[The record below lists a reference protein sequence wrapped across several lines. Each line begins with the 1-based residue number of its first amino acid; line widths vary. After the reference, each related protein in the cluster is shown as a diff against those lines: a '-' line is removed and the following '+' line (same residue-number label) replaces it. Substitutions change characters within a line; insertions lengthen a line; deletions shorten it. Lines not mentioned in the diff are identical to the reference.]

1 MTVLHMRKKSKKK
14 SRPFQRRQ
22 DSRSPSSDHRTNGYA
37 VGYRRP
43 PLHGRFQPG
52 QSGNPAG
59 RRKGLRNLKTDVQL
73 ALKTPVKLKESGRAR
88 NISTQEGM
96 LMVLREKALKG
107 DARALDRL
115 LGLAGLYNNE
125 SGETVTQA
133 LSTDDQAILAAFAD
147 EIRSTR
153 PSTGIEFRGEAE
165 SNDRSKA
172 AEIVPISMPPKSGG
186 SLPRIRL
193 HRRPNAD
200 EGVRK

>member
-1 MTVLHMRKKSKKK
+1 V
-14 SRPFQRRQ
+14 
-22 DSRSPSSDHRTNGYA
+22 
-37 VGYRRP
+37 VGYGKP
-43 PLHGRFQPG
+43 PLHTRFRPG
-52 QSGNPAG
+52 ESGNPAG
-59 RRKGLRNLKTDVQL
+59 RRKGFRNLRTDVQL
-73 ALKTPVKLKESGRAR
+73 TLKTPVKVKEGGRAR
-88 NISTQEGM
+88 NISTQEGA
-96 LMVLREKALKG
+96 LKVLREKALKG

-125 SGETVTQA
+125 PGETVAQA
-133 LSTDDQAILAAFAD
+133 LSADDQAILAAYAD

-153 PSTGIEFRGEAE
+153 PSTGTEFRAEAE
-165 SNDRSKA
+165 SNDTSKA